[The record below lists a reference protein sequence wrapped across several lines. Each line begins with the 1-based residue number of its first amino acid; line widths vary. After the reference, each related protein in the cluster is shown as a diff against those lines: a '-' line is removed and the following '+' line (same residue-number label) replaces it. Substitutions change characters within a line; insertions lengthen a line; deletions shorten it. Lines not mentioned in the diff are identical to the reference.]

1 MIAPSLL
8 PKRVYK
14 GLVLFLHKC
23 SKNLQVR
30 PSEIRV
36 LFMGRFVIINLILP
50 NVLNGRKAPN
60 VLNGKIKVFPSVF
73 RTIPKVLHRKWAQD
87 THLTAGRLRLS
98 AGHTAMSPSFLSS
111 FSLTS
116 HHDLL
121 PDHSSS
127 LQAPRPGYICPLTHT
142 HTHLN
147 SSKSRWV
154 RPMHTHGCH
163 SCRGPVVG
171 LGDPVSTHLFQ

>member
-1 MIAPSLL
+1 MIVPSLL

-23 SKNLQVR
+23 SNNLQVR
-30 PSEIRV
+30 PFEIRV

-50 NVLNGRKAPN
+50 NVLNGKKKKGLSKCFQNHPQSPTQE
-60 VLNGKIKVFPSVF
+60 V
-73 RTIPKVLHRKWAQD
+73 AQD

-98 AGHTAMSPSFLSS
+98 AGYTAMSPSFLSS

-121 PDHSSS
+121 PDSSS

-142 HTHLN
+142 QTSKQLNEQVSEANAHT
-147 SSKSRWV
+147 WV
-154 RPMHTHGCH
+154 
-163 SCRGPVVG
+163 SF
-171 LGDPVSTHLFQ
+171 L

>member
-1 MIAPSLL
+1 MIIPSLL

-36 LFMGRFVIINLILP
+36 LFMGRFVITNLILP
-50 NVLNGRKAPN
+50 NVLNGKKGTKCPKWKKKA
-60 VLNGKIKVFPSVF
+60 FPSVF
-73 RTIPKVLHRKWAQD
+73 RTIPKVLHRRWPRTPTLQLGDWGSVPATQPC
-87 THLTAGRLRLS
+87 RL
-98 AGHTAMSPSFLSS
+98 LSS
-111 FSLTS
+111 RHSHSHPTMTS
-116 HHDLL
+116 
-121 PDHSSS
+121 S
-127 LQAPRPGYICPLTHT
+127 QTAAPFKHPAQGISAPSHT
-142 HTHLN
+142 HKHLN
-147 SSKSRWV
+147 SSTSRWV

-163 SCRGPVVG
+163 SCREPVLR